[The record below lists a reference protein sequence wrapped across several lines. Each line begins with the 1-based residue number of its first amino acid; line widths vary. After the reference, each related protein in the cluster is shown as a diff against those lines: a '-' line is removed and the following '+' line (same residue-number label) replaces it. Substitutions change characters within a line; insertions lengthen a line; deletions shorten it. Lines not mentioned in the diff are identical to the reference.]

1 MQSLL
6 CMTLSVVNAMILT
19 TRTHRFQCLAQWF
32 AFRPTSIPFVTHF
45 SISSVQPTTTQIE
58 ILSLLQKKCSHE
70 TQKYEMLV
78 SHKCLTLFK
87 NAQKM
92 EQNQHK
98 SEKQIN
104 LWVTIAKLKKQFIYR
119 RRVVHYASRLVSISV
134 IRSDCYDGYKVKV
147 KKKTWTV
154 CSWQILKSIEKQ
166 ANK

>member
-1 MQSLL
+1 MSGSMVCLSTNIYPICHSLFNFIGSTNNNTNRNSFTASKK
-6 CMTLSVVNAMILT
+6 MFSWNPEIWNAI
-19 TRTHRFQCLAQWF
+19 
-32 AFRPTSIPFVTHF
+32 V
-45 SISSVQPTTTQIE
+45 
-58 ILSLLQKKCSHE
+58 
-70 TQKYEMLV
+70 V